1 MNIYPSMKAAQ
12 AHEGAILVVRVSDQE
27 WRAYVEGDEL
37 PIPSLAE
44 RQAACWEEI
53 KTHRDRL
60 SDTGGYKV
68 AVAGVDKWFHSDPK
82 SKIQQIA
89 LKDLGAGIPA
99 GLQWKTMDGSFVPM
113 TQALA
118 LQVFLAAVA
127 QDQAIFQAA
136 ETHKA
141 AMLAA
146 PDPDSYDFSAGW
158 PAVYG
163 G

>member
-1 MNIYPSMKAAQ
+1 M
-12 AHEGAILVVRVSDQE
+12 
-27 WRAYVEGDEL
+27 
-37 PIPSLAE
+37 
-44 RQAACWEEI
+44 
-53 KTHRDRL
+53 
-60 SDTGGYKV
+60 
-68 AVAGVDKWFHSDPK
+68 
-82 SKIQQIA
+82 
-89 LKDLGAGIPA
+89 
-99 GLQWKTMDGSFVPM
+99 
-113 TQALA
+113 
-118 LQVFLAAVA
+118 A